1 LRDERSYNTV
11 SIIIP
16 TKNEEKVLE
25 ECLRS
30 ISSQSVCPLE
40 VIVVDG
46 GSTDD
51 TLYIAKRFD
60 VNIVKEEEPSSPAN
74 ARNLGAEKAKGK
86 ILLMMDADTVLHN
99 DCLRHALEIF
109 EDKNVIALLPSI
121 VNQDHSY
128 LELIQRKWNEASR
141 TSMTIGLKKARTSGF
156 VIFFRR
162 EVFGKVKFN
171 TTYGFGEDDDF
182 STRLEREFKDRKILV
197 AEDCKVI
204 SHSPHTIKELA
215 ARYMWWGR
223 TFFAYAFRH
232 FGLKSI
238 LNMGSLLLPVFV
250 VFTLSIYL
258 LFPQTLPLFISL
270 LSLFIVKITVICLR
284 SRSAFFVQF
293 TIFDL
298 TRSFFFVAGLAQSL
312 FAGRKGR

>member
-1 LRDERSYNTV
+1 M

-16 TKNEEKVLE
+16 TKNEENVLE
-25 ECLRS
+25 ECLSS
-30 ISSQSVCPLE
+30 IFNQSVCPLE
-40 VIVVDG
+40 VIIVDG

-60 VNIVKEEEPSSPAN
+60 VKLVKEEGLSSPAN
-74 ARNLGAEKAKGK
+74 ARNLGAERAKGK

-109 EDKNVIALLPSI
+109 VDKDVIAMLPSI
-121 VNQDHSY
+121 LNQDHSY

-141 TSMTIGLKKARTSGF
+141 TPMTIGLRKSKTSGF
-156 VIFFRR
+156 VIFFRK
-162 EVFGKVKFN
+162 EVFEKIRFN

-182 STRLEREFKDRKILV
+182 SVRLEKEFKDRKILV

-250 VFTLSIYL
+250 VLTLFIYL
-258 LFPQTLPLFISL
+258 IFPQILPLFILL

-284 SRSAFFVQF
+284 SRSSFFVQF
-293 TIFDL
+293 TLFDL
-298 TRSFFFVAGLAQSL
+298 ARSFFFVAGLAQSL
-312 FAGRKGR
+312 FASKKGR